1 MQLKNSFCR
10 AGSKHAENCS
20 WSSLSIIAGR
30 YPDPK
35 LKDIFTSTI
44 QYSHTLHKQYLKW
57 VKFRSFD
64 FLGETYAS
72 SWRNLRKL
80 NDQMLLQGG
89 PPILPQ
95 DPGTF
100 QVIDTLIDWSTDRL
114 IDWSTDASW
123 RLVGP
128 GRRASLAAPG
138 RVLQSHMMTWSR
150 NSPGTALWPRGPSFH
165 TGEHKPVRPHIP
177 RSELLS
183 VQCQES
189 KYR

>member
-1 MQLKNSFCR
+1 MNDPNPGQRRRAVFKANLMMFLLEGNAVMVFNIYINSNIVHTTCTRHRYATKKNSFCR

-89 PPILPQ
+89 PPILPD

-114 IDWSTDASW
+114 IDWYW
-123 RLVGP
+123 RQLEIGW
-128 GRRASLAAPG
+128 
-138 RVLQSHMMTWSR
+138 TWEKSIACSSR
-150 NSPGTALWPRGPSFH
+150 
-165 TGEHKPVRPHIP
+165 
-177 RSELLS
+177 
-183 VQCQES
+183 
-189 KYR
+189 